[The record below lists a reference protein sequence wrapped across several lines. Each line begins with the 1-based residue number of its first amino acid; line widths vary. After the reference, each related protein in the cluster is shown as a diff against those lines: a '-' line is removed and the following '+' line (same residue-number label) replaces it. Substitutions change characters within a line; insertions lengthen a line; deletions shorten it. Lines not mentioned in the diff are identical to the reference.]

1 MIRMLVGGEGIWF
14 QLGRLNTWKI
24 IVIVL
29 FQIRPG
35 RKHLCLVRQTC
46 KGQKVLSGTEVL
58 GLLMS
63 DTDHVRTQK

>member
-46 KGQKVLSGTEVL
+46 KGQKVL
-58 GLLMS
+58 
-63 DTDHVRTQK
+63 

>member
-1 MIRMLVGGEGIWF
+1 MGGEGIWF

-29 FQIRPG
+29 FQIKPG
-35 RKHLCLVRQTC
+35 RKHLCLARQIC
-46 KGQKVLSGTEVL
+46 KGQKVLSGIEVL

-63 DTDHVRTQK
+63 DTEHVRTQK

>member
-35 RKHLCLVRQTC
+35 RNTC
-46 KGQKVLSGTEVL
+46 VW
-58 GLLMS
+58 
-63 DTDHVRTQK
+63 